1 MKLLIDECLH
11 QSLAGTAQAAGFIAT
26 HVNYLGLS
34 GRQDWALAQRISAD
48 EFTFVTNNRADFIR
62 LFSSMELHA
71 GLIVLIP
78 KVLPALQRA
87 LFRTALEY
95 IAERELV
102 NTVIEV
108 SLSGNWV
115 RCSEFQL
122 PEE

>member
-1 MKLLIDECLH
+1 M
-11 QSLAGTAQAAGFIAT
+11 
-26 HVNYLGLS
+26 
-34 GRQDWALAQRISAD
+34 AQRITAD
-48 EFTFVTNNRADFIR
+48 EFTFVTNNGPDFIR

-71 GLIVLIP
+71 GLIVLVP
-78 KVLPALQRA
+78 DVLPALQRA
-87 LFRTALEY
+87 LFRAALEY